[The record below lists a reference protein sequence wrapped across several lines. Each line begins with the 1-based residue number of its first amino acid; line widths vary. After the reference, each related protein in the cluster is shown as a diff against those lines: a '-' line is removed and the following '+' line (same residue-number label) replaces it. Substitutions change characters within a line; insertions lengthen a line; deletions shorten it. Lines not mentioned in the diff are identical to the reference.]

1 MTFERP
7 APDLAKLLAAW
18 EEFERGEQA
27 PGKVLANLKT
37 AGLPEVLNELVAS
50 GWIPSAASN
59 A

>member
-50 GWIPSAASN
+50 GWTPSAASN